1 MSGTDGYVGFR
12 STSGDGNETAAL
24 RSLVRSVLSEVA
36 TSAVVRVV
44 NARSNGEVAPP
55 GTIDVQMLV
64 HQIDGA
70 ANAYPHG
77 PIYNVPYHRT
87 QNGMHGIIMDPK
99 PGDVGVIVCASRD
112 ISAVKANQG
121 AASAPG
127 SFRRYDL
134 ADALY
139 VGTVI
144 AKGAPQQYVQFTD
157 DGMNLVSLGTITIT
171 APTIHLNGNVV
182 QQGGTVTSNGKHI
195 DNTHVHGDVEP
206 GGASTSPPVA

>member
-1 MSGTDGYVGFR
+1 MSGSDGYVGFR
-12 STSGDGNETAAL
+12 LTSGDGNETAAL

-36 TSAVVRVV
+36 TSAVVQVV

-55 GTIDVQMLV
+55 GTIDVQLMV
-64 HQIDGA
+64 HQIDGVG
-70 ANAYPHG
+70 NAHPHG
-77 PIYNVPYHRT
+77 PIYNVPYHRP
-87 QNGMHGIIMDPK
+87 QNGMNGIIMDPK

-112 ISAVKANQG
+112 ISAVKATKG
-121 AASAPG
+121 SAAPG
-127 SFRRYDL
+127 SFRRHDL

-171 APTIHLNGNVV
+171 APTINLHGNVV

-195 DNTHVHGDVEP
+195 DDSHTHGNVQTGS
-206 GGASTSPPVA
+206 GTTGPPVA